1 MATGRGIE
9 AEREASATSG
19 RSTNRNSNTERQGL
33 YGDWARAG
41 NGARSIGSGQGAA
54 PKALLNGLVAD
65 AKQEHPRGEGSNS
78 MNSVVG
84 ILRLNS
90 TLGIMFV
97 LILAFR
103 HMYFEVV
110 LDA

>member
-33 YGDWARAG
+33 YGDGARAG

-54 PKALLNGLVAD
+54 PIVLLNGLVAN
-65 AKQEHPRGEGSNS
+65 AKQEHPRGEGRNS

-84 ILRLNS
+84 ILMLSS
-90 TLGIMFV
+90 TWALCLYKFW
-97 LILAFR
+97 R
-103 HMYFEVV
+103 
-110 LDA
+110 LDACILKLY